1 MRCLVLLG
9 YPNPSNLT
17 RCLRNH
23 VLGYGFDHLT
33 VVYDEKYS
41 FLPLEGLQQP
51 NNKR

>member
-1 MRCLVLLG
+1 MRCLVLLE

-23 VLGYGFDHLT
+23 VLGYGIELLT

-41 FLPLEGLQQP
+41 FLPLESL
-51 NNKR
+51 